1 MADTD
6 TIKKIEKKIEQVK
19 NDGHGE
25 VVVKIKNG
33 RVYRTLQTFDEL
45 EKNNDLDKTDK

>member
-1 MADTD
+1 MKPDKLQS
-6 TIKKIEKKIEQVK
+6 IKEKIEQVE

-45 EKNNDLDKTDK
+45 EEDKVFDKTDK